1 MEGFNDV
8 WANILNDDLLNKR
21 DILTPLPHTASSPGS
36 NRRSSDP
43 FTRPHPPASAT
54 KLPATD
60 PNNESAVLSQ
70 HSITLTL
77 PPHNIHLQR
86 DLFRS
91 PPRGKFSR
99 LYQSRGGAFKLGMEV
114 DRLSEISRVTS
125 VMSQVTI
132 VEAEEEKQA
141 GRKVPARRYEMVA
154 SVKQPSKR
162 VQPAQKH

>member
-36 NRRSSDP
+36 HRRSPDP
-43 FTRPHPPASAT
+43 LTRPQPPPSAT
-54 KLPATD
+54 KPASSD
-60 PNNESAVLSQ
+60 FSPNNESAVLSQ

-77 PPHNIHLQR
+77 APHQNLGT

-99 LYQSRGGAFKLGMEV
+99 LYQSRGGGGAFKLGMEV

-125 VMSQVTI
+125 VMS
-132 VEAEEEKQA
+132 
-141 GRKVPARRYEMVA
+141 
-154 SVKQPSKR
+154 
-162 VQPAQKH
+162 

>member
-36 NRRSSDP
+36 HRRSPDP
-43 FTRPHPPASAT
+43 LTRPQPPPSAT
-54 KLPATD
+54 KPASPLS

-77 PPHNIHLQR
+77 APHNLHHHLAGT
-86 DLFRS
+86 DLRS

-99 LYQSRGGAFKLGMEV
+99 LYQSRGAGAFKLGMEV

-125 VMSQVTI
+125 VMS
-132 VEAEEEKQA
+132 
-141 GRKVPARRYEMVA
+141 
-154 SVKQPSKR
+154 
-162 VQPAQKH
+162 

>member
-21 DILTPLPHTASSPGS
+21 DILTPLPHTASSP
-36 NRRSSDP
+36 SSPDP
-43 FTRPHPPASAT
+43 LPRPHPPASAT
-54 KLPATD
+54 KPPSTD

-77 PPHNIHLQR
+77 PPLNNNLLHR

-114 DRLSEISRVTS
+114 DRFSEISRVTS

-132 VEAEEEKQA
+132 VADEEEKQA
-141 GRKVPARRYEMVA
+141 GKKVAAARRYEMVA

>member
-21 DILTPLPHTASSPGS
+21 DILTPLPHTTSSPGS
-36 NRRSSDP
+36 PDP
-43 FTRPHPPASAT
+43 LPRPQPPASAT
-54 KLPATD
+54 KPPSTD

-77 PPHNIHLQR
+77 PPLNNNLHLHR

-99 LYQSRGGAFKLGMEV
+99 LYQSRGGAFKLRMEV

-132 VEAEEEKQA
+132 VAEEEEKQA
-141 GRKVPARRYEMVA
+141 GRKVAAARRYEMVA

>member
-36 NRRSSDP
+36 HRRSSDP

-54 KLPATD
+54 KPPSTD

-77 PPHNIHLQR
+77 PPHNNKQK

-99 LYQSRGGAFKLGMEV
+99 LYQSRGGVFKVGMEV

-132 VEAEEEKQA
+132 VAEEEEKQA
-141 GRKVPARRYEMVA
+141 GRKVAAARRYEMVA